1 MIIYYLRLILKKIAN
16 SFILI
21 RSKSNFKTA
30 IDEDFF
36 VDTIFINLNHRKD
49 RLLET
54 QKELNKFS
62 KIKFERVSAVKY
74 NPGYI
79 GCTLSHINSISMSIE
94 KDLPYVLIC
103 EDDIEFDVSEKHLN
117 KIFESFLKSE
127 SPILCV
133 GNTNSIN
140 KKFNN
145 LLNRSYNIQTTSCYL
160 VKKSFYPILLLSYS
174 RALRFQFAGA
184 KDYYSAI
191 DQVWKNLQY
200 KYIFTTPIESILKQ
214 RPSYSDIVKKNVSYY
229 K

>member
-1 MIIYYLRLILKKIAN
+1 MIIFYIRLIYKKIAN
-16 SFILI
+16 TFFVIF
-21 RSKSNFKTA
+21 RKSNFKTE

-36 VDTIFINLNHRKD
+36 INTIFINLNNRKD

-54 QKELNKFS
+54 QNELNKFS
-62 KIKFERVSAVKY
+62 KIKFERISAVKY
-74 NPGYI
+74 DPGYI
-79 GCTLSHINSISMSIE
+79 GCALSHINSISISIE
-94 KDLPYVLIC
+94 KDFPYVLIC
-103 EDDIEFDVSEKHLN
+103 EDDIEFNVSEKHLY
-117 KIFESFLKSE
+117 KIFESFLKSK

-160 VKKSFYPILLLSYS
+160 VKKSFYPVLLLSYS
-174 RALRFQFAGA
+174 SALRFQLAGA
-184 KDYYSAI
+184 ADYFSAI

-200 KYIFTTPIESILKQ
+200 KYVFTTPKETILKQ
-214 RPSYSDIVKKNVSYY
+214 RPSYSDIIKKNVSYY